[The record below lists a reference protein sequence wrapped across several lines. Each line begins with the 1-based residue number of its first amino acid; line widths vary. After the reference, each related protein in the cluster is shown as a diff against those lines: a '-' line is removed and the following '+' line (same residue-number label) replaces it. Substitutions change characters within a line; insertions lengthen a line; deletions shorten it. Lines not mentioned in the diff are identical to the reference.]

1 MCIRDSN
8 IKAKITP
15 REKDKIL
22 FNKVLL
28 FKPSVDQLFL
38 ICHRKLNHLG
48 IKDINNKN
56 VKIVPINDKAS
67 LLKLLKELAYKR
79 GQFTLSS
86 GQESE
91 HYINCKPVTLSC
103 EGNALLSTLMV
114 KKLDEGSRAV
124 GGLTLGGDPLV
135 VGVAQRAFYRGGHI
149 DALIVRKNP
158 KDYGTKEVIEGPKPE
173 KGSIVTVLEDVTT
186 TGGSAMKAVNVL
198 RGAGYTVNRVV
209 AIVDRME
216 DHSIWEHNKI
226 EFVSLFTLQDII
238 ND

>member
-1 MCIRDSN
+1 MTDL
-8 IKAKITP
+8 AY
-15 REKDKIL
+15 
-22 FNKVLL
+22 
-28 FKPSVDQLFL
+28 
-38 ICHRKLNHLG
+38 
-48 IKDINNKN
+48 
-56 VKIVPINDKAS
+56 KAS
-67 LLKLLKELAYKR
+67 LLKMLKELAYKK

-86 GQESE
+86 GQTSS

-135 VGVAQRAFYRGGHI
+135 CGVAQRAYYKGGHI
-149 DALIVRKNP
+149 DALIIRKNP
-158 KDYGTKEVIEGPKPE
+158 KDYGTKEVIEGWKPD
-173 KGSIVTVLEDVTT
+173 KGSVVTVLEDVTT

-198 RGAGYTVNRVV
+198 RGYGYTVNKVV

-216 DHSIWEHNKI
+216 NHKIWEHNKI
-226 EFVSLFTLQDII
+226 EFVSLFTLEDIT

>member
-1 MCIRDSN
+1 MTDP
-8 IKAKITP
+8 TY
-15 REKDKIL
+15 
-22 FNKVLL
+22 
-28 FKPSVDQLFL
+28 
-38 ICHRKLNHLG
+38 
-48 IKDINNKN
+48 
-56 VKIVPINDKAS
+56 KAS
-67 LLKLLKELAYKR
+67 LLKLLKELAYKK
-79 GQFTLSS
+79 GNFTLSS

-114 KKLDEGSRAV
+114 KKLDEGCRAV

-158 KDYGTKEVIEGPKPE
+158 KGYGTKEVIEGPKPE

-226 EFVSLFTLQDII
+226 DFVSLFTLQDII
-238 ND
+238 NE